1 MSPLEMDPE
10 EFKRLGYKA
19 VDYAAE
25 LLSALPSCVV
35 TKGEPPEVIR
45 SLLENGS
52 LPENGTDP
60 QLLLDRIAPLLLEH
74 SLFNGHPRFWGYITS
89 SAAPI
94 GALADL
100 LASSINPNVGA
111 YSLSPVATEVERQT
125 IRWIAELLGYPSDCG
140 GLLVSGGNM
149 ANFVG
154 FIVACHKQVPWDLR
168 AEGWNGKP
176 PVSIFASEETHGW
189 VQKAADMFGLG
200 TSAIRWIPTD
210 EQLRMNSVALNGRI
224 REDKANGVLP
234 LMVIGTA
241 GSVGTG
247 AIDPLPE
254 LVNIC
259 REYKLWFHADAA
271 YGGFAAALRDSP
283 TDLKSLSQAD
293 SIAVDPHKWL
303 YAPLEAGCTLVRDE
317 DFLRTTFNFHA
328 TYYRFDETG
337 GEPPVNFFELGPQ
350 NSRGFRALKVW
361 FALQQAGRKGYEEM
375 IGTNIALAKELYTI
389 VSKHPELEAFTNSLS
404 ITTFRY
410 VPLDLRAKREEAEEY
425 LNALN
430 TELLDQ
436 LQRGGEA
443 FISNHVINGTF
454 VLRACIVNFRTTLE
468 DIQELPGIV
477 VRYGREADS
486 RLRSL
491 GPNIS

>member
-1 MSPLEMDPE
+1 
-10 EFKRLGYKA
+10 
-19 VDYAAE
+19 
-25 LLSALPSCVV
+25 
-35 TKGEPPEVIR
+35 
-45 SLLENGS
+45 
-52 LPENGTDP
+52 
-60 QLLLDRIAPLLLEH
+60 
-74 SLFNGHPRFWGYITS
+74 
-89 SAAPI
+89 
-94 GALADL
+94 
-100 LASSINPNVGA
+100 
-111 YSLSPVATEVERQT
+111 
-125 IRWIAELLGYPSDCG
+125 
-140 GLLVSGGNM
+140 M

-176 PVSIFASEETHGW
+176 PVSIYASSETHGW

-210 EQLRMNSVALNGRI
+210 EQLRMNPVALKKRI

-283 TDLKSLSQAD
+283 PALKSLSQAD

-317 DFLRTTFNFHA
+317 DFLRKTFNFHA

-361 FALQQAGRKGYEEM
+361 LALQQAGRKGYEEL
-375 IGTNIALAKELYTI
+375 IRTDIALAKELYHI
-389 VSKHPELEAFTNSLS
+389 VSKHPELEAFTNGLS

-410 VPLDLRAKREEAEEY
+410 VPQDLRAGSEEAAEY

-454 VLRACIVNFRTTLE
+454 VLRACIVNFRTTLK

-491 GPNIS
+491 GPHMS